1 MTESLTGGW
10 IALGRETV
18 GGLPDRPGV
27 FVLGT
32 MVRSVLLVGVA
43 EERGLRATVAEAIA
57 RGPLATRARCI
68 RIELRDDPRP
78 RQAEL
83 VEEYR
88 ASHAGALPPEQP
100 PVRNLQL
107 APRKTPSKTRPD
119 PFASQDLVSQHPA
132 RTGVASG

>member
-78 RQAEL
+78 RQA
-83 VEEYR
+83 
-88 ASHAGALPPEQP
+88 
-100 PVRNLQL
+100 
-107 APRKTPSKTRPD
+107 
-119 PFASQDLVSQHPA
+119 
-132 RTGVASG
+132 